1 MRTRKLGWL
10 FAGAVALIICGCGSA
25 PSVSSGSDT
34 AVAATDPAP
43 PSATTPV
50 SARPSQRLPTSA
62 DILSVLSVEHQVD
75 LAAERDGRVLSIARD
90 EGNSVRA
97 GDVLAQ
103 LDDRDLQMELIK
115 ARDDLRVSESN
126 VQYKEAEL
134 KAKTAAFHRQQQ
146 LRQYGLSSQAD
157 LEQAEFEAKGAEYDL
172 HGWQALVQSGE
183 AAVRQ
188 IQIEIDQMHIHAPF
202 SGVVVSRYIREGDAV
217 KKGDKCFRVSQLA
230 PLEVRFQIPESV
242 PQRPRRGA
250 PVALS
255 LISDHTRELTARI
268 IKISPTIDPASD
280 SYDVVAQLTISR
292 QSGLVPGMAVRVHW
306 PAALP
311 RSQP

>member
-25 PSVSSGSDT
+25 PSVSSGSVT

-126 VQYKEAEL
+126 VQYK
-134 KAKTAAFHRQQQ
+134 
-146 LRQYGLSSQAD
+146 
-157 LEQAEFEAKGAEYDL
+157 
-172 HGWQALVQSGE
+172 
-183 AAVRQ
+183 
-188 IQIEIDQMHIHAPF
+188 
-202 SGVVVSRYIREGDAV
+202 
-217 KKGDKCFRVSQLA
+217 
-230 PLEVRFQIPESV
+230 
-242 PQRPRRGA
+242 
-250 PVALS
+250 
-255 LISDHTRELTARI
+255 
-268 IKISPTIDPASD
+268 
-280 SYDVVAQLTISR
+280 
-292 QSGLVPGMAVRVHW
+292 
-306 PAALP
+306 
-311 RSQP
+311 